1 MVEAETDL
9 ASPNDV
15 ERAVGPWRINTAHA
29 LSWRSWD
36 GEMVIYDD
44 LSGDTLKLEVLMA
57 EAFRHLQK
65 APATLAE
72 LTAYLAEA
80 FELEDDTRLA
90 LWATRMIERFEN
102 AGLIERA
109 EEVGTPQPD
118 A

>member
-1 MVEAETDL
+1 MNDL
-9 ASPNDV
+9 PDANDV
-15 ERAVGPWRINTAHA
+15 QWAAGPWRINTAHG

-57 EAFRHLQK
+57 EAFRHLQRR
-65 APATLAE
+65 PATLTE
-72 LTAYLAEA
+72 LTANLAEV

-90 LWATRMIERFEN
+90 LWATRMIERFER

-109 EEVGTPQPD
+109 RD
-118 A
+118 AQAFESDS